1 MDFSRSGHQDLK
13 PESLFL
19 TQAGLVKVVDFE
31 LVRLS
36 EFMSAR
42 RPPARPAAVNAPT
55 YFAPEFAEGAAAS
68 AASDVYAMGLCLYEF
83 LAGEPPYRAGG
94 STEAQVTIS
103 ILLQHLTKP
112 LPDLRQLR
120 HDVPEGLLSVL
131 HQATA
136 KHPLDRYQNADEFAA
151 ALLPYVGQ
159 QAEPV
164 HAPPQ
169 PLHGLPPDSYR
180 SIRPPLNDPQPDAQL
195 DPSVIELGW
204 EEPGQQEPPVAGSRS
219 PLEITAPQPTP
230 SDVPETEDPAV
241 SHDAS
246 AREPLAVKIRYLL
259 LGVLFTL
266 AIIAGTAAGTAYFLR
281 FALHLPGSAA
291 ELPLRSAPPA
301 SAPLSATAPAGPSA
315 AVAPG
320 SHANMVQI
328 PTGTFRMGSRD
339 GYADERPDHVES
351 ENAFWLDLHEVT
363 VGEYDKCVSA
373 GECRRQKTIR
383 QPDAE
388 HKFDRFCNYGRK
400 SREQHPMNCVDW
412 YQARAYCRWV
422 GKRLPTEAEWEYA
435 ARGTDGR
442 KYPWGSEAPS
452 ENLLNACGRECV
464 ILGAQVGKRWESMYG
479 ADDGWDATAP
489 VGSFPHDKSPFGV
502 LDLAGNVAEW
512 TDTEYAK
519 CYRDDC
525 EPNSK
530 ERVIR
535 GGAWNDAEPRDV
547 RTTYR
552 NRDVPV
558 LRASFV
564 GFRCAQSEAPKPP
577 DPR

>member
-1 MDFSRSGHQDLK
+1 M
-13 PESLFL
+13 
-19 TQAGLVKVVDFE
+19 VDFE

-36 EFMSAR
+36 EFTATR
-42 RPPARPAAVNAPT
+42 RPPARSAPVNAPS

-83 LAGEPPYRAGG
+83 LAGEPPYQAGG
-94 STEAQVTIS
+94 STEAQVTLS

-120 HDVPEGLLSVL
+120 HDVPEGLVSVL
-131 HQATA
+131 SQATA
-136 KHPLDRYQNADEFAA
+136 KDPLNRYQNADEFAA

-159 QAEPV
+159 STEPV
-164 HAPPQ
+164 YPPAHA
-169 PLHGLPPDSYR
+169 PLHGLSADSYR
-180 SIRPPLNDPQPDAQL
+180 SIRPPLNDSQPAAQPD
-195 DPSVIELGW
+195 SEVIELGW
-204 EEPGQQEPPVAGSRS
+204 EEPAPPPAAGARS

-230 SDVPETEDPAV
+230 SDVRETEDPAV

-281 FALHLPGSAA
+281 FALHLPGAVA
-291 ELPLRSAPPA
+291 EAPLRAVPPVSAPAAAP
-301 SAPLSATAPAGPSA
+301 APLAPGA

-320 SHANMVQI
+320 SHANMVQL

-351 ENAFWLDLHEVT
+351 QNMFWLDVHEVT
-363 VGEYDKCVSA
+363 VGEYDKCVAA

-422 GKRLPTEAEWEYA
+422 GKRLPTESEWEYA

-442 KYPWGSEAPS
+442 KYPWGNEAPS

-464 ILGAQVGKRWESMYG
+464 ILGAQVGKRWGSMYA
-479 ADDGWDATAP
+479 ADDGWDATSP

-535 GGAWNDAEPRDV
+535 GGAWNDTEQRDV
-547 RTTYR
+547 RASYR

-564 GFRCAQSEAPKPP
+564 GFRCAQSDSSKSP